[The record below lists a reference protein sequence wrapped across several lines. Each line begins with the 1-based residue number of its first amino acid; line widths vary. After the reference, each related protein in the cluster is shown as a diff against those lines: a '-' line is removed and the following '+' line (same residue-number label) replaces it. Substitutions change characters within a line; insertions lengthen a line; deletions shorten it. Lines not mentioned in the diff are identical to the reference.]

1 MFSEAA
7 SISSD
12 CDAPY
17 NCPITGLHN
26 HRRPP
31 PQFPL
36 VKRIPHTKKPTSL
49 RAGSHQ
55 EKRATLFNDQEMEDL
70 LTEHSLQNQEMEDL
84 LTEHSLRNVSAKK
97 EKECLRD
104 LVKWNTRNVTPLKN
118 RNKNRRA
125 PLEGLRACPGSEAL
139 TPCFYRASAMPLLWN
154 LKLYSHFSLNC

>member
-26 HRRPP
+26 HPRPP

-49 RAGSHQ
+49 RAGSRQ
-55 EKRATLFNDQEMEDL
+55 EKRATVFNDQEMEDL
-70 LTEHSLQNQEMEDL
+70 LTEYSLQKLNI
-84 LTEHSLRNVSAKK
+84 SAKK

-104 LVKWNTRNVTPLKN
+104 LVK
-118 RNKNRRA
+118 
-125 PLEGLRACPGSEAL
+125 
-139 TPCFYRASAMPLLWN
+139 
-154 LKLYSHFSLNC
+154 